1 MRGEA
6 EERAALTDPR
16 EILAAPE
23 AGGRVVRGGLLRI
36 AATVINL
43 AANLAGAILMIRRLG
58 ASAGDSRYG
67 LFISLSALAVI
78 TLTLADGGLQ
88 QLGAREYIHGEPDG
102 RRQILRDLL
111 GIRVA
116 LLTPAI
122 LVVALVAAV
131 SKQSGSLVLGAV
143 LAAGGQ
149 ALLMIQQTM
158 SVPLQTTLNLGVL
171 AAIDLVRGISGTA
184 LIAVFYVAD
193 TGLLPYFS
201 VQLIAGIVA
210 IAAMWAV
217 APATRATPDL
227 AGRGWRTFLV
237 ASLPFAVAAAAGVV
251 YFRLGAW
258 LIDLV
263 SPANADS
270 YAIAFRAIEAL
281 TAIPAILV
289 GAVFPVIA
297 SALADRVRLSS
308 ALQTSFDASLAT
320 GAPLALAVILAAP
333 IATTVLAHGKP
344 GEHGA
349 IAPLR
354 LLGVALATSF
364 LVYSWSYTLLAL
376 GRYRALTTVSASAA
390 VVVAVGCVVLGRADG
405 ATGTAAA
412 TILGE
417 ITVVAGAALAL
428 RLHDPA
434 LLPSPRFAAR
444 VAVAFALGIL
454 PLVAGLSAWIGLPA
468 GMAIYILAALL
479 LRAVPPQVL
488 HALPGGARFV
498 RG

>member
-1 MRGEA
+1 MPRP
-6 EERAALTDPR
+6 EERAVLVDPR
-16 EILAAPE
+16 EILSAAD

-36 AATVINL
+36 AATIVNL

-88 QLGAREYIHGEPDG
+88 QLGAREYIHGEPDH
-102 RRQILRDLL
+102 RPQILRDLL

-122 LVVALVAAV
+122 AVVALVAAL
-131 SKQSGSLVLGAV
+131 SKQDATLVFGAV

-149 ALLMIQQTM
+149 ATLMVQQTM
-158 SVPLQTTLNLGVL
+158 SVPLQTTLNLGIL
-171 AAIDLVRGISGTA
+171 AVIDLVRGIAGTA
-184 LIAVFYVAD
+184 LVAVFYIAN

-201 VQLIAGIVA
+201 VQLLAGIL
-210 IAAMWAV
+210 AMAVMWIV
-217 APATRATPDL
+217 APTTRATPDL
-227 AGRGWRTFLV
+227 AGSGWRTFLL
-237 ASLPFAVAAAAGVV
+237 ASIPFAVAAAAGVV

-263 SPANADS
+263 SPADADS

-289 GAVFPVIA
+289 GAAFPVIA
-297 SALADRVRLSS
+297 SALKDRARLAS

-320 GAPLALAVILAAP
+320 GAPLALGVILAAP
-333 IATTVLAHGKP
+333 LATTILAHGKP
-344 GEHGA
+344 GEQAA

-354 LLGVALATSF
+354 LLGIALATSF

-376 GRYRALTTVSASAA
+376 GRYRALTIVSAAA
-390 VVVAVGCVVLGRADG
+390 AIVVAVGCVALGRSYG

-417 ITVVAGAALAL
+417 LTVVVGAGIAL
-428 RLHDPA
+428 RLQDPA
-434 LLPSPRFAAR
+434 LVPNPRFALR
-444 VAVAFALGIL
+444 VAVASGLGIIPLALGLATWLAL
-454 PLVAGLSAWIGLPA
+454 PL
-468 GMAIYILAALL
+468 GMVLYIVAALV

-488 HALPGGARFV
+488 TALPGGARFV